1 MYQRISNN
9 TRGNNR
15 APNLIM
21 KRYILKR
28 LISIIPMLLGIS
40 IISFC
45 VIHLAPGSPVD
56 SATTLNPKVSFEARE
71 KLVIQYGLDKPLY
84 VQYLNWLKKITTFD
98 FGRSYVDGQKV
109 INKIASRIP
118 ITLLINILS
127 ISIVLLIAIP
137 IGVMSAVREG
147 SFCDRFLTV
156 FVFVGFAIPGLWLA
170 LMLMSFFGITLG
182 WLPIQGIT
190 SFDFDTLSISGKFL
204 DIGRHLVMPVFV
216 SCFGALAAMSRYMR
230 SSMLEVLH
238 KDYIKTARAK
248 GLSENRVVYKHA
260 LKNALLPI
268 ITILGLSVPG
278 LIGGS
283 VIVESVFGIPG
294 MGRLFFESVMGRD
307 YPVIMAVL
315 VIGALLTLLGNFLAD
330 ISYLFADPRIRYEK

>member
-1 MYQRISNN
+1 MVALKEPFLNFKLKN
-9 TRGNNR
+9 V
-15 APNLIM
+15 M

-28 LISIIPMLLGIS
+28 LINVIPMLLGIS

-56 SATTLNPKVSFEARE
+56 SATTLNPKVSSEARE
-71 KLVIQYGLDKPLY
+71 KLILQYGLDKPLY
-84 VQYLNWLKKITTFD
+84 VQYLSWLRKLVTLD
-98 FGRSYVDGQKV
+98 FGRSYSNGQKV
-109 INKIASRIP
+109 LSKIATRIP

-127 ISIVLLIAIP
+127 ISLVLLIAIP
-137 IGVMSAVREG
+137 IGVTSAVTEG
-147 SFCDRFLTV
+147 SFYDRFMTI
-156 FVFVGFAIPGLWLA
+156 FVFVGFAVPGFWLA

-182 WLPIQGIT
+182 WLPVQGIT
-190 SFDFDTLSISGKFL
+190 ALNFDNLSICGKL
-204 DIGRHLVMPVFV
+204 IDIGKHLILPVFV
-216 SCFGALAAMSRYMR
+216 SCFGSLAAMSRYMR

-248 GLSENRVVYKHA
+248 GLSEKKVIYKHA

-268 ITILGLSVPG
+268 ITILGLAVPG

-283 VIVESVFGIPG
+283 VIVESIFGIPG

-307 YPVIMAVL
+307 YPVIMAIL
-315 VIGALLTLLGNFLAD
+315 VIGALLTLLGNILAD
-330 ISYLFADPRIRYEK
+330 ISYSLADPRIKYEK